1 MSEHPTPASPESAL
15 TEKEAAKASQKKL
28 RLIELLQTPFD
39 VRSVALTGLFVL
51 AVFYTMYFTRA
62 ILLPLV
68 LALLVS
74 QLLAP
79 IVRALA
85 RWKIPQM
92 VGSGLVL
99 LFLCGV
105 FGYGISFLAVPA
117 MGWLEKAPYSVQQ
130 VQKKLEPLLK
140 RPMQRMAEASGEM
153 AKMTAPAGTDPAKKP
168 IVQVEERNTLSELA
182 FVQTP
187 EFIASA
193 LTFLILLY
201 FLLGYHGVFLGKLV
215 KVIPRFTDKKTA
227 VAITN
232 DIEAKI
238 SSYLVTVTM
247 INTGLGCAIAVSMY
261 FLDMP
266 NPLMWGAAAA
276 VLNFVPY
283 LGAFVGIVTMTLAA
297 LLSFHSLGHV
307 LLVPGAYLVLAV
319 LEGNFVT
326 PFLLGRS
333 LTLNPLAIVIS
344 VMFWGWMWG
353 IIGIILA
360 VPILA
365 TMKILC
371 DHIEPLAPI
380 GEFLSD

>member
-1 MSEHPTPASPESAL
+1 MGQHTTAESPGPTP
-15 TEKEAAKASQKKL
+15 TEKEAAKAAQKKIK
-28 RLIELLQTPFD
+28 LIELLHPPFD

-79 IVRALA
+79 VVRVLA

-105 FGYGISFLAVPA
+105 LGYGISFLAVPA
-117 MGWLEKAPYSVQQ
+117 MGWLEKAPYSMQQ
-130 VQKKLEPLLK
+130 LQKKLEPLLR

-153 AKMTAPAGTDPAKKP
+153 AKMTAPAGTDASKKP
-168 IVQVEERNTLSELA
+168 VVQVEERNTLSELA

-247 INTGLGCAIAVSMY
+247 INVGLGCAIATSMY
-261 FLDMP
+261 FLGMP

-276 VLNFVPY
+276 ILNFVPY
-283 LGAFVGIVTMTLAA
+283 LGAFVGIMTMTLAA
-297 LLSFHSLGHV
+297 LLSFNSLGHV
-307 LLVPGAYLVLAV
+307 LLVPGAYLVLAT

-353 IIGIILA
+353 ITGVILA

-371 DHIEPLAPI
+371 DHIDPLSSI

>member
-1 MSEHPTPASPESAL
+1 
-15 TEKEAAKASQKKL
+15 
-28 RLIELLQTPFD
+28 
-39 VRSVALTGLFVL
+39 
-51 AVFYTMYFTRA
+51 MYFTRA

-79 IVRALA
+79 VVRALA

-105 FGYGISFLAVPA
+105 LGYGISFLAVPA

-153 AKMTAPAGTDPAKKP
+153 AKMTAPAGADAAKKP
-168 IVQVEERNTLSELA
+168 VVQVEERSTLSDLA

-215 KVIPRFTDKKTA
+215 KVIPKFTDKKTA

-247 INTGLGCAIAVSMY
+247 INIGLGCAIAACMY
-261 FLDMP
+261 FLGMP

-283 LGAFVGIVTMTLAA
+283 LGAFVGIMTMTLAA
-297 LLSFHSLGHV
+297 LLSFDSLGHV

-326 PFLLGRS
+326 PFLLGRT

-353 IIGIILA
+353 IIGVILA

-371 DHIEPLAPI
+371 DHIDPLSSI

>member
-1 MSEHPTPASPESAL
+1 MSEQPPSDSAAPSTP
-15 TEKEAAKASQKKL
+15 EKETAKARAK
-28 RLIELLQTPFD
+28 RLSVIDLLQTPFD
-39 VRSVALTGLFVL
+39 IRSFSLTGLFVL
-51 AVFYTMYFTRA
+51 AVLYTMYFTRA

-79 IVRALA
+79 VVRVLA
-85 RWKIPQM
+85 RWRIPQM

-99 LFLCGV
+99 IFLCGMMAYAV
-105 FGYGISFLAVPA
+105 SFLAVPA
-117 MGWLEKAPYSVQQ
+117 MGWIEKAPYSVHQLQQ
-130 VQKKLEPLLK
+130 KLEPLLK

-153 AKMTAPAGTDPAKKP
+153 AKMTSSTDASKKP
-168 IVQVEERNTLSELA
+168 VVEVQDHSTLSELA
-182 FVQTP
+182 FVRTP
-187 EFIASA
+187 EFVASA

-201 FLLGYHGVFLGKLV
+201 FLLGYHGVFLAKLV
-215 KVIPRFTDKKTA
+215 RVIPRFTDKKMA
-227 VAITN
+227 VSITN

-247 INTGLGCAIAVSMY
+247 INIGLGCAIAISMY
-261 FLDMP
+261 FLGMP

-297 LLSFHSLGHV
+297 LLSFNSLGFV
-307 LLVPGAYLVLAV
+307 LVFPGVYLLIAI

-353 IIGIILA
+353 ITGVILA

-365 TMKILC
+365 TMKIFC
-371 DHIEPLAPI
+371 EHIDPLTPI